1 MVKFFISGGAGFIGS
16 QLCEEI
22 FSTFTKSQLIIYDK
36 LTYAGNL
43 NFLRNIIKSNRVKFI
58 KGDIVDYK
66 KYHQYLKNVD
76 FAINVAAES
85 HVDRSFKNSLLFTK
99 SNTLGAH
106 TFVQT
111 CIENR
116 VKKIVQISTDEV
128 YGQTLKGQKSE
139 ESLINP
145 TNPYSA
151 SKAAAEI
158 IINSYKFYNSE
169 KILTVRGNNIYGIRQ
184 FPEKLIPSCIVNL
197 IKKKKILLNGDGKH
211 ERCYLSAIDF
221 AKGIILLLKKNKT
234 GIYNIGNDT
243 YFKNYQ
249 IAKIICNLMKKNYK
263 ENVKFISDRPF
274 NDRRYSISIGKI
286 KKLGWHPKSQ
296 LINDLP
302 NIIEW
307 YEKNYRLFKY

>member
-22 FSTFTKSQLIIYDK
+22 FSTFSKSQLIIYDK

-66 KYHQYLKNVD
+66 KYHKYLKNVD

-85 HVDRSFKNSLLFTK
+85 HVDRSFKNSLLFTR

-111 CIENR
+111 CIENK

-197 IKKKKILLNGDGKH
+197 IKKRKILLNGDGKH
-211 ERCYLSAIDF
+211 ERCYLSAKDF

-234 GIYNIGNDT
+234 GIYNIGNDI
-243 YFKNYQ
+243 YFKNYE
-249 IAKIICNLMKKNYK
+249 IAKIVCNLMKKNYR
-263 ENVKFISDRPF
+263 ENVRFVSDRPF
-274 NDRRYSISIGKI
+274 NDRRYSISIKKI
-286 KKLGWHPKSQ
+286 KKLGWFPKSQ
-296 LINDLP
+296 LTNDLP

-307 YEKNYRLFKY
+307 YKKNYRLFKY